1 MDILNQ
7 LAEETGLNQQDI
19 LNFAHGVISLMDRD
33 GATEVMLSAATL
45 DEQAELAAAYANLY
59 RTEYKRQALSLF
71 GNPDAMENMQLR
83 VLANLYRRAAA

>member
-1 MDILNQ
+1 MHILNQ

-19 LNFAHGVISLMDRD
+19 LNFADGVISLMDRD
-33 GATEVMLSAATL
+33 GATEVMLSATL
-45 DEQAELAAAYANLY
+45 DEQSELAAAYANLY

-71 GNPDAMENMQLR
+71 GNPDAMEDMQLR